1 MLFVIIAL
9 LVAAGPTLAG
19 EKSVVFSEIMWMGSS
34 GSTADEWIELHN
46 RSDRALDLRGWVI
59 TRMTAEGER
68 NMVAIESGT
77 LAPRGV
83 FLIANFAP
91 DDPRS
96 RLKAI
101 PDLVS
106 SSVALANS
114 KLQLRLYDGEPSSGG
129 ILVDIA
135 DDGTGAPLAGDP
147 KLKQSMVRI
156 DFQGDGTESAQWE
169 TATESRGWDDDASEL
184 GTPGSMPAHLIES
197 AEQAR
202 TAIQRESWAGL
213 KVSFTK

>member
-1 MLFVIIAL
+1 MRFLFIPL

-19 EKSVVFSEIMWMGSS
+19 EDPVVFSEVMWMGSS

-59 TRMTAEGER
+59 TRMTAAGER

-91 DDPRS
+91 DDSRS

-114 KLQLRLYDGEPSSGG
+114 KLQLRLYDGEPSSDG

-135 DDGTGAPLAGDP
+135 DDGSGAPLSGDP

-156 DFQGDGTESAQWE
+156 DFQGDGTESAHWA
-169 TATESRGWDDDASEL
+169 TATESQGWDDDASEL

-202 TAIQRESWAGL
+202 TAVRRESWADL
-213 KVSFTK
+213 KVSITR

>member
-1 MLFVIIAL
+1 MLYLVIVL
-9 LVAAGPTLAG
+9 LVAAGPALAG
-19 EKSVVFSEIMWMGSS
+19 EEPVVFSEVMWMGST

-46 RSDRALDLRGWVI
+46 RSDESVDLVGWVI
-59 TRMTAEGER
+59 TRMTDEGER
-68 NMVAIESGT
+68 SMLAFESGV

-83 FLIANFAP
+83 FLISNFAP

-96 RLKAI
+96 RLEAT

-114 KLQLRLYDGEPSSGG
+114 KLQLRLYHGEPSSGG

-135 DDGTGAPLAGDP
+135 DDGSGAPLAGDP
-147 KLKQSMVRI
+147 KLKRSMVRI
-156 DFQGDGTESAQWE
+156 DFQGDGTESAHWA
-169 TATESRGWDDDASEL
+169 TATESQGWDDDTSEL
-184 GTPGSMPAHLIES
+184 GTPGSMPAYLMES

-202 TAIQRESWAGL
+202 TAIQRESWADL
-213 KVSFTK
+213 KVSVTR

>member
-1 MLFVIIAL
+1 MRFLFIPL

-19 EKSVVFSEIMWMGSS
+19 EDPVVFSEVMWMGSS

-59 TRMTAEGER
+59 TRMTAAGER

-91 DDPRS
+91 DDSRS

-114 KLQLRLYDGEPSSGG
+114 KLQLRLYDGEPSSDG

-135 DDGTGAPLAGDP
+135 DDGSGAPLAGDP

-156 DFQGDGTESAQWE
+156 DFQGDGTESAHWA
-169 TATESRGWDDDASEL
+169 TATESLGWDDDTSEL
-184 GTPGSMPAHLIES
+184 GTPGSMPAYLMES
-197 AEQAR
+197 AERAR
-202 TAIQRESWAGL
+202 TAIQRESWADL
-213 KVSFTK
+213 KVSITR